1 MDILFLIVTLLFFA
15 TSFGLVWLCDRLAGG
30 KA

>member
-15 TSFGLVWLCDRLAGG
+15 ASFGFVWLCDRLDGG